1 MDCATDNDA
10 IFKSFWS
17 FSANNSGANMQ
28 FSEEKKIPKRTV
40 EELKT
45 AIIISAWRADE
56 LVWRCYDNQRA
67 ARVVIKMTQSDRR
80 RK

>member
-1 MDCATDNDA
+1 
-10 IFKSFWS
+10 
-17 FSANNSGANMQ
+17 MQ